1 MTFYTIWQVDV
12 ELGLI
17 SAPNA
22 ETAFMRALWAYPDA
36 THVEE
41 I

>member
-12 ELGLI
+12 ELGKV

-22 ETAFMRALWAYPDA
+22 KTAFMRALNGFPDA

>member
-1 MTFYTIWQVDV
+1 MTFYTIWQIDV
-12 ELGLI
+12 ELGTV

-22 ETAFMRALWAYPDA
+22 ETAFMRALKGFPDA